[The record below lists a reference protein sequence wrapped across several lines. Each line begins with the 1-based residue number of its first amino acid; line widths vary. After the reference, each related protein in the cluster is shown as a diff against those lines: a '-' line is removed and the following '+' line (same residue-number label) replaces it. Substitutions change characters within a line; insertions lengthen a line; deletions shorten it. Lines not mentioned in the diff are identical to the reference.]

1 VIEEGIMSETNELRG
16 WPQVLANERMALLE
30 AAQCAN
36 ALLDDHLLAQRA
48 TAMAGLSRR
57 RVAELRAMYVTPDSK
72 EARPE
77 RAEESRKPL
86 PTSGDGRRW
95 QPSGVFFVL
104 VCVVALASMS
114 VLVPD

>member
-1 VIEEGIMSETNELRG
+1 MSEANELRG
-16 WPQVLANERMALLE
+16 LPQVLATEKMALLE

-36 ALLDDHLLAQRA
+36 ALLDDHSLAQRA

-72 EARPE
+72 QARPE
-77 RAEESRKPL
+77 RAEAPQRPL
-86 PTSGDGRRW
+86 PTFGDGHRW

-114 VLVPD
+114 VLVLE

>member
-1 VIEEGIMSETNELRG
+1 MSEANELRG
-16 WPQVLANERMALLE
+16 LPQVLANERMALLE

-36 ALLDDHLLAQRA
+36 ALLDDHSLAQRA

-57 RVAELRAMYVTPDSK
+57 RVAELRAMYLTQDSK
-72 EARPE
+72 QAGPE
-77 RAEESRKPL
+77 RAEASQKPL

-95 QPSGVFFVL
+95 QLSGVLFVL

-114 VLVPD
+114 MLLPD